1 MQVLWMVIA
10 AFFFATMGVCIK
22 FAAEHFNTAEIIF
35 YRGLISMALLWGLAR
50 AQGIGLRTQYPLMH
64 AWRSTIGV
72 ISMAAWFYAIAKL
85 PLATAMTLN
94 YMSSLWIAAF
104 MVGGTLMAWRPSP
117 ATPRPALHMPVVCSV
132 LVGFAGVVLMMRP
145 SIHADQ
151 GLAGIVGLMSGMI
164 SALAYMQ
171 VVALSRLG
179 EPEQRV
185 VFYFSL
191 GSAVAGGAAMPFTGV
206 SDFPGWPALWLIP
219 VGIFAAAG
227 QLCMTRAYANA
238 KTRRGTMVV
247 ANLQYSGIAFGGA
260 YSVLVFG
267 DVIPPM
273 GWLGMAL
280 IVGSAIVA
288 TVLRARG

>member
-1 MQVLWMVIA
+1 MVLA

-22 FAAEHFNTAEIIF
+22 FAAEYFNTAEIIF
-35 YRGLISMALLWGLAR
+35 YRGLISMALLWALTR
-50 AQGIGLRTQYPLMH
+50 AQGVTLRTDYPLMH
-64 AWRSTIGV
+64 AWRSLVGV
-72 ISMAAWFYAIAKL
+72 ISMSAWFYAIAKL

-104 MVGGTLMAWRPSP
+104 MVGGALMAWRPSP

-132 LVGFAGVVLMMRP
+132 LVGFVGVVLMMRP
-145 SIHADQ
+145 SINADQ

-191 GSAVAGGAAMPFTGV
+191 GSAVAGGAAMLVIGT
-206 SDFPGWPALWLIP
+206 SSFPGWPALWLIP
-219 VGIFAAAG
+219 IGVLAAGG

-267 DVIPPM
+267 DVIPPL

-288 TVLRARG
+288 TVMRSRN

>member
-1 MQVLWMVIA
+1 MVLA

-22 FAAEHFNTAEIIF
+22 FAAEYFNTAEIIF
-35 YRGLISMALLWGLAR
+35 YRGLISMALLWALTR
-50 AQGIGLRTQYPLMH
+50 AQGVALRTDYPLMH
-64 AWRSTIGV
+64 AWRSLVGV
-72 ISMAAWFYAIAKL
+72 ISMSAWFYAIAKL

-104 MVGGTLMAWRPSP
+104 MVGGALMAWRPSP

-132 LVGFAGVVLMMRP
+132 LVGFVGVVLMMRP
-145 SIHADQ
+145 SINADQ

-191 GSAVAGGAAMPFTGV
+191 GSAVAGGAAMLVVGT
-206 SDFPGWPALWLIP
+206 SSFPGWPALWLIP
-219 VGIFAAAG
+219 IGVLAAGG

-267 DVIPPM
+267 DVIPPL

-288 TVLRARG
+288 TVMRSRN

>member
-1 MQVLWMVIA
+1 MVLS

-22 FAAEHFNTAEIIF
+22 FAAEYFNTAEIIF
-35 YRGLISMALLWGLAR
+35 YRGIISMALLWVLTR
-50 AQGIGLRTQYPLMH
+50 AQGVALRTDYPLMH
-64 AWRSTIGV
+64 AWRSLVGV
-72 ISMAAWFYAIAKL
+72 VSMSAWFYAISKL

-104 MVGGTLMAWRPSP
+104 MVGATLMAWRPSP
-117 ATPRPALHMPVVCSV
+117 ATPRPALHMPVIVSV
-132 LVGFAGVVLMMRP
+132 LVGFVGVVLMMRP
-145 SIHADQ
+145 SINADQ

-185 VFYFSL
+185 VFYFSV
-191 GSAVAGGAAMPFTGV
+191 GSAVAGGAAMLVIGT
-206 SDFPGWPALWLIP
+206 SAFPGWPALWLIP
-219 VGIFAAAG
+219 IGVLAAGG

-247 ANLQYSGIAFGGA
+247 ANLQYSGIAFGGI

-267 DVIPPM
+267 DVIPPL

-288 TVLRARG
+288 TVLRARN

>member
-1 MQVLWMVIA
+1 MQVLWMVLA

-22 FAAEHFNTAEIIF
+22 FAAEYFNTAEIIF
-35 YRGLISMALLWGLAR
+35 YRGLISMALLWALTR
-50 AQGIGLRTQYPLMH
+50 AQGVTLRTEYPLMH
-64 AWRSTIGV
+64 AWRSLVGV
-72 ISMAAWFYAIAKL
+72 ISMSAWFYAIAKL

-104 MVGGTLMAWRPSP
+104 MVGGALMAWRPSP

-132 LVGFAGVVLMMRP
+132 LVGFVGVVLMMRP
-145 SIHADQ
+145 SINADQ

-191 GSAVAGGAAMPFTGV
+191 GSAVAGGAAMLFVGT
-206 SDFPGWPALWLIP
+206 SSFPGWPALWLIP
-219 VGIFAAAG
+219 IGVLAAGG

-267 DVIPPM
+267 DVIPPL

-288 TVLRARG
+288 TVMRSRN

>member
-1 MQVLWMVIA
+1 MQILWMVLA
-10 AFFFATMGVCIK
+10 SFFFATMGVCIK

-35 YRGLISMALLWGLAR
+35 YRGIISMLLLWLLAR
-50 AQGIGLRTQYPLMH
+50 TQGIGLRTTYPLMH
-64 AWRSTIGV
+64 AWRSLVGV
-72 ISMAAWFYAIAKL
+72 VSMGAWFYAISKL

-104 MVGGTLMAWRPSP
+104 MVGGALMVWRPSP
-117 ATPRPALHMPVVCSV
+117 ATPRPALHMPVIASV

-145 SIHADQ
+145 SINAEQ
-151 GLAGIVGLMSGMI
+151 GLAGIVGLMSGML

-185 VFYFSL
+185 VFYFSV
-191 GSAVAGGAAMPFTGV
+191 GSAVAGGAAMLLMGI

-219 VGIFAAAG
+219 VGLFATGG

-238 KTRRGTMVV
+238 TTRRGTMVV
-247 ANLQYSGIAFGGA
+247 ANLQYSGIAFAGA

-267 DVIPPM
+267 DVIPPL

-280 IVGSAIVA
+280 IIGSGIAA
-288 TVLRARG
+288 TVLRSRN